1 MTTMTG
7 WRVLR
12 KSGQTIP
19 PEKVGAINQYKRS
32 DLILVP
38 LPLLSLVFTVL
49 VLVLPFPLFSL
60 CNRICLC
67 ANRGGGEGGDLENL
81 PAKIPVRAGDKK
93 AQTTTKFIG
102 CRGL

>member
-1 MTTMTG
+1 MTAMTG

-49 VLVLPFPLFSL
+49 VLVLPFSLFSL

-67 ANRGGGEGGDLENL
+67 TNRGGWGGGRLGEFTSQDSSEGGGQESTNDD
-81 PAKIPVRAGDKK
+81 KIYW
-93 AQTTTKFIG
+93 
-102 CRGL
+102 L

>member
-1 MTTMTG
+1 MTG
-7 WRVLR
+7 WRVVR

-19 PEKVGAINQYKRS
+19 PEKAGAINQYKRP

-67 ANRGGGEGGDLENL
+67 TNRGVWRGDTGEFTSQDSSEGRGQE
-81 PAKIPVRAGDKK
+81 K
-93 AQTTTKFIG
+93 ARTTTKFIG